1 MRKLNEFKSLRI
13 LNLENN
19 PFEKVMRIVIT
30 MLLISLILDK
40 NNQCWRRPKLQRSV
54 VWTYLQV

>member
-19 PFEKVMRIVIT
+19 PFEKFPEFVRII
-30 MLLISLILDK
+30 ISNLPQCLEMY
-40 NNQCWRRPKLQRSV
+40 NNQKKVYYEHKLKSKKGI
-54 VWTYLQV
+54 